1 MTHNLWRMEVP
12 LLEMDKTF
20 RRDTFE
26 EDQVLSFRY
35 DKCTKGEREVKAN
48 I

>member
-1 MTHNLWRMEVP
+1 MTRIFSRMEVP
-12 LLEMDKTF
+12 LLGMDKTF

-26 EDQVLSFRY
+26 EDQEFSFRY

-48 I
+48 L